1 MRLFVSCFLASLGFA
16 IIFNIPKN
24 KALVAGLVGGMG
36 GLCYGLITTIGI
48 SNISAMLITSIF
60 FSTLSEILARVLKCP
75 STMFSIC
82 ALIPFVPG
90 SKIYLSMVEIINRN
104 LNLALEYGLSTI
116 FEASALVI
124 GMMITASIFKA
135 IKKAPTKQHDA

>member
-1 MRLFVSCFLASLGFA
+1 MRQFISCFLASLGFA

-24 KALVAGLVGGMG
+24 KALVAGLAGGLG
-36 GLCYGLITTIGI
+36 GLCYGLIQTTGI
-48 SNISAMLITSIF
+48 SNITALLLTSIF
-60 FSTLSEILARVLKCP
+60 FSTFSEILARLLKCP

-90 SKIYLSMVEIINRN
+90 SKIYLSMVEIINGN
-104 LNLALEYGLSTI
+104 LYLALQHGLSTI

-124 GMMITASIFKA
+124 GMVI
-135 IKKAPTKQHDA
+135 P